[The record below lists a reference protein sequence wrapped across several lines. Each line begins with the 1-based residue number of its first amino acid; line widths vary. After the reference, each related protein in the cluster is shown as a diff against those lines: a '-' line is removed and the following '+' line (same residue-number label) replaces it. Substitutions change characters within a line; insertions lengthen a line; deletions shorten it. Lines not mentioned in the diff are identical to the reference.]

1 MGAHVRRQDVEL
13 QCASMAPC
21 VIFSLSTIGG
31 FLIDCKS
38 SRSRSIFAP
47 PATVLA
53 IDTDLEMKRLRRKES
68 FTDRTISGFAPQFGA
83 AT

>member
-1 MGAHVRRQDVEL
+1 M
-13 QCASMAPC
+13 
-21 VIFSLSTIGG
+21 IFSLSTIGG
-31 FLIDCKS
+31 FLIDCK

>member
-1 MGAHVRRQDVEL
+1 VRDFLAQHDRRISDRL
-13 QCASMAPC
+13 QVVA
-21 VIFSLSTIGG
+21 VG
-31 FLIDCKS
+31 
-38 SRSRSIFAP
+38 SIFAP
-47 PATVLA
+47 PATVSA